1 MLSTVL
7 QDARFALRQFR
18 RSGGFAATVVVT
30 LALGIGAATAI
41 FSLIDGVLFRPL
53 PFPNSDRLVEIS
65 TLEFPPGVVPTNPAA
80 ADSIGSSYPDFFD
93 RQRQNHTFEALAS
106 YDTIDRLFSRMDG
119 QDAQVIEG
127 GRVSANLFSL
137 LGVAPAL
144 GRTFTTEEQ
153 QPGHRVVILSHE
165 LWVSDFASS
174 PNVIGQIV
182 KVSDEPSI
190 IVGVM
195 PAGFHY
201 PVAEPAS
208 FWVTYAADNEG
219 PRPGTSLRDWDR
231 LSIVGRLKRG
241 VSFQQA
247 LADLNTIQRGLA
259 QQYSEDRHRLGVSIV
274 PLLEP
279 AVSDSRPILA
289 LLFAAVGVVLLI
301 GCANVAGL
309 LLARASGRRP
319 ELALRTALGATRL
332 RVVRQLLLE
341 ALLLA
346 LAAGAVGVAISYVA
360 LRAGIRFFPTQL
372 PRLYDV
378 TLNDRVLAFSI
389 FLSAATALIFGLL
402 PAWRMSGRDPSHA
415 LKEAGVHMTSVRR
428 RNHLHHGLVA
438 AETALT
444 FAMLVGSGLLIRSV
458 VNLFH
463 IDPGFDTK
471 NTVSFDVALTN
482 KRYPV
487 PGKVEFN
494 KRLLPELA
502 AIPGVERVGSCHPL
516 PVRWGR
522 DLWTDLTI
530 AGQLRSPENPP
541 GAIAAVATP
550 GYFETLSIPLLQGRT
565 FEARDNDTKSP
576 LVAVINQSF
585 ARHYFPNENPVG
597 HYFTPE
603 FDPADEPT
611 RARQI
616 VGVVG
621 DTMTSDSWNPYQPE
635 FFLPYAQDPSHQRAI
650 VVMKVSGNPKTYE
663 ETVRKIVAGLDKDA
677 PMFDY
682 STFPEKIALEN
693 SQPRF
698 EAGLISGFALIALLL
713 SAVGLYSVLSYI
725 VAERMRELGL
735 RIAVGASRSDI
746 LAMVLQ
752 RALVLSCIG
761 IVTGAVVSV
770 LGAKLLT
777 HALFQVTPLDRSVF
791 LAVTVALVL
800 VSIASALAPAVR
812 AANVDP
818 MRTLREL

>member
-1 MLSTVL
+1 MLSAVL
-7 QDARFALRQFR
+7 QDATFACRQFR
-18 RSGGFAATVVVT
+18 RSPGFAATVVFT
-30 LALGIGAATAI
+30 LAMGIGATTAI
-41 FSLIDGVLFRPL
+41 FSLIEGVLLRPL
-53 PFPNSDRLVEIS
+53 PFPNADRLVEIS
-65 TLEFPPGVVPTNPAA
+65 TLEFPPGVAPSNPAA
-80 ADSIGSSYPDFFD
+80 ADNIGSSYPDFFD
-93 RQRQNHTFEALAS
+93 WQRQNHTFETLGS
-106 YDTIDRLFSRMDG
+106 YDTIFRLFSRMDG
-119 QDAQVIEG
+119 QDARVSEG
-127 GRVSANLFSL
+127 GRVSANLLSI
-137 LGVAPAL
+137 LGVAPTL
-144 GRTFTTEEQ
+144 GRMFTAEEE
-153 QPGHRVVILSHE
+153 QPGHRVIILSHE

-195 PAGFHY
+195 PEGFHY

-219 PRPGTSLRDWDR
+219 ARPGTSLRDWDR
-231 LSIVGRLKRG
+231 LSIVGRLKPRI
-241 VSFQQA
+241 SIQQA
-247 LADLNTIQRGLA
+247 QADLNTIQRGLA
-259 QQYSEDRHRLGVSIV
+259 QQYSEDRHRQGVSIA

-279 AVSDSRPILA
+279 AVSDSRPKLV

-309 LLARASGRRP
+309 LLARASGRRA
-319 ELALRTALGATRL
+319 ELALRTALGATRF

-341 ALLLA
+341 GFLLA
-346 LAAGAVGVAISYVA
+346 LAAGAVGVAICYVA

-378 TLNDRVLAFSI
+378 TLDDRVLAFSI
-389 FLSAATALIFGLL
+389 FLSAATALIFGLV

-415 LKEAGVHMTSVRR
+415 LKEAGVHMTSGRR

-444 FAMLVGSGLLIRSV
+444 FALLIGSGLLIRSV

-463 IDPGFDTK
+463 IDPGLDTK

-494 KRLLPELA
+494 KRLLPQLA

-516 PVRWGR
+516 PVLWGR

-530 AGQLRSPENPP
+530 AGQLSSPENPP

-565 FEARDNDTKSP
+565 FEARDNDAKSP
-576 LVAVINQSF
+576 SVAIINQSF
-585 ARHYFPNENPVG
+585 AKRYFPDENPVG

-603 FDPADEPT
+603 FDPVDEPT

-635 FFLPYAQDPSHQRAI
+635 FFLPYAQNPSHQRAG
-650 VVMKVSGNPKTYE
+650 VVMKVSGNPKSYE

-682 STFPEKIALEN
+682 STFPEKIAMEN

-698 EAGLISGFALIALLL
+698 EAGLVSGFAAIALLL
-713 SAVGLYSVLSYI
+713 SAIGLYSVLSYI

-735 RIAVGASRSDI
+735 RIALGASRSDI
-746 LAMVLQ
+746 LRMVLR
-752 RALVLSCIG
+752 RALILSCIG
-761 IVTGAVVSV
+761 IVIGTLVS
-770 LGAKLLT
+770 LFGTRLFA
-777 HALFQVTPLDRSVF
+777 HALFKVTPLDRSVF
-791 LAVTVALVL
+791 LAVTVVL
-800 VSIASALAPAVR
+800 ILISIVSALAPAVR
-812 AANVDP
+812 AANVNP